1 MNNVHEEISKNIM
14 KSAIENDIL
23 SNINL
28 FLMIFNVITIIFNQI
43 NMIFIKSKTISYI
56 LLGIFIA
63 ILMGVIVMLVWS
75 ALLSKADKKL
85 FDTINDLMLQE
96 LSKEQLDDS
105 NE

>member
-1 MNNVHEEISKNIM
+1 MNNIYEELSKNIM
-14 KSAIENDIL
+14 KSAIENDII

-43 NMIFIKSKTISYI
+43 NMIFIKSKIISYI

-63 ILMGVIVMLVWS
+63 IFICTITILIWSIVSL
-75 ALLSKADKKL
+75 KENKKR
-85 FDTINDLMLQE
+85 FDTIKDLMLQE
-96 LSKEQLDDS
+96 LSKEQLDDN

>member
-1 MNNVHEEISKNIM
+1 MDKLYEEISENAMKN
-14 KSAIENDIL
+14 AIQNDIL

-28 FLMIFNVITIIFNQI
+28 FLMIFNIITIIFNQV

-63 ILMGVIVMLVWS
+63 IFIGVIVMLVWS
-75 ALLSKADKKL
+75 VLLSKEDNKL
-85 FDTINDLMLQE
+85 FDAINELMLQE
-96 LSKEQLDDS
+96 LAREKLDDK